1 MTERAKAA
9 WRVAAVVFTTVNLIG
24 LGMAAGAGEMMHSGL
39 HVALSLAGAG
49 AVWRLGRRSAAPDPS
64 TAAMAEGRLEQLQ
77 QSIDAIAFEVERI
90 GEAQRFH
97 AKLEAERSE
106 PTR

>member
-9 WRVAAVVFTTVNLIG
+9 WRVAAIVFTTVNLIG
-24 LGMAAGAGEMMHSGL
+24 LGMAGGAGEMMHSAV
-39 HVALSLAGAG
+39 HVVLSLAGAG
-49 AVWRLGRRSAAPDPS
+49 AVWRLGRRNLSVDPS
-64 TAAMAEGRLEQLQ
+64 TAALDDGRLEQLQ

-97 AKLEAERSE
+97 AKLESERSE